1 MYGPM
6 KQFVTRFALLAAV
19 LCVSGQALAYD
30 CTIAGIC
37 YNLDKSANTA
47 AVASYAESPGDGKG
61 AITIPEMI
69 SYEGANY
76 TVTSIEQKAFRS
88 CEWLTS
94 IEIPSTVTSIGSST
108 FYDCTNLVSVTL
120 PESLTEI
127 RSATF
132 YNCTNIASVTIPDK
146 VTYVGSSAFY
156 NCSRLASIAIP
167 GSVETIYSGAFAECT
182 GLTSVT
188 IPGSVT
194 SIGVG
199 AFSRITGLATIR
211 VDKDNKIY
219 DSRNDCNAIIETA
232 TNKLIS
238 GCKNTII
245 PDNVTAIGEE
255 AFRGSIGLTSIE
267 IPGTVRTIGDYA
279 FSLCDGLTSVT
290 IPGSVITIGVYAF
303 RGCTAVR
310 ELICLATIPPTCDN
324 RALYDINK
332 SICKLLVAKESIERY
347 KAAYQW
353 EDFVNIAEYDG
364 VDDITV
370 DADDADTLY
379 EVYNLQGVKVGA
391 GLRRAEMRD
400 ALPRGVYI
408 LVSPNGTR
416 KVRI

>member
-1 MYGPM
+1 M
-6 KQFVTRFALLAAV
+6 KQFVTRFVLLAVA
-19 LCVSGQALAYD
+19 LCVYGQALAYD
-30 CTIAGIC
+30 CVVGDVC
-37 YNLDKSANTA
+37 YNLDKAANTA
-47 AVASYAESPGDGKG
+47 AVASYVESPSDGKG
-61 AITIPEMI
+61 AIAIPEAI

-76 TVTSIEQKAFRS
+76 TVTSIEKSAFRS

-94 IEIPSTVTSIGSST
+94 VVIPATVTSIESST
-108 FYDCTNLVSVTL
+108 FYGCANLVSVTL

-132 YNCTNIASVTIPDK
+132 YNCINLASVTIPDK
-146 VTYVGSSAFY
+146 VTYIGSGAFN
-156 NCSRLASIAIP
+156 NCSGLTSIAIP
-167 GSVETIYSGAFAECT
+167 GSVETIYSGAFAECS

-199 AFSRITGLATIR
+199 AFSRITGLATIS

-219 DSRNDCNAIIETA
+219 DSRDDCNAIIETA

-245 PDNVTAIGEE
+245 PDNVTAIGDE
-255 AFRGSIGLTSIE
+255 AFRGSVGLTSIE
-267 IPGTVRTIGDYA
+267 LPGSVITIGDYA
-279 FSLCDGLTSVT
+279 FSFCEGLTSVT
-290 IPGSVITIGVYAF
+290 IPGSVRTIGVYAF

-310 ELICLATIPPTCDN
+310 EIISLATIPPTCDN
-324 RALYDINK
+324 RALYDVNK

-353 EDFVNIAEYDG
+353 EDFVNIAEYDS

-379 EVYNLQGVKVGA
+379 EVYNLQGAKVGA
-391 GLRRAEMRD
+391 GLRRVDMSN